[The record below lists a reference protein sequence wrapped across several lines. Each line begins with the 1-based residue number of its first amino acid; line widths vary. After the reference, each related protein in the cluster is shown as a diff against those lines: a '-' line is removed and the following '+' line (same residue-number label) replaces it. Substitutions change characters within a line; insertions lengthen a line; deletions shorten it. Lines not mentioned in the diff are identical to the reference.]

1 MPNDKKIKK
10 VEEYKKMF
18 DSNDFFISL
27 NPTGT
32 TVSMISDFR
41 KEIVK
46 IDATYKVIKNSL
58 ALIAAKEL
66 NNENFDE
73 LIDGPTS
80 ILATNSDP
88 MLLTKLVYKFKNDI
102 GLNISVKNGYFE
114 GVIVDEKQLNEIS
127 KLPSK
132 EELISKLL
140 MLLLSPINRLV
151 FSLKY
156 PINQFTN
163 TLKAI
168 TPKAE
173 EAKAEEPKAEEPK
186 AEEPKA
192 EEPKAEEPKAEEKEN
207 K

>member
-10 VEEYKKMF
+10 VEEYKQIF
-18 DSNDFFISL
+18 DSNNFFISL

-66 NNENFDE
+66 NNDNFKE
-73 LIDGPTS
+73 LIAGPTS
-80 ILATNSDP
+80 ILATSADP
-88 MLLTKLVYKFKNDI
+88 MLLTKLVYKYKNEI
-102 GLNISVKNGYFE
+102 GLNFLVKNGYFE
-114 GVIVDEKQLNEIS
+114 GAIVDENQLDEIS

-140 MLLLSPINRLV
+140 MLISSPINRLV
-151 FSLKY
+151 FSLNY
-156 PINQFTN
+156 PIYQFTN

-168 TPKAE
+168 KSKAE
-173 EAKAEEPKAEEPK
+173 ESKAEKTKAEETKA
-186 AEEPKA
+186 
-192 EEPKAEEPKAEEKEN
+192 
-207 K
+207 

>member
-80 ILATNSDP
+80 ILATNADP
-88 MLLTKLVYKFKNDI
+88 MLLTKLVYKFKNEI

-114 GVIVDEKQLNEIS
+114 GGIVDEKQLNEIS

-168 TPKAE
+168 TPAAE
-173 EAKAEEPKAEEPK
+173 EAKAEEPAAEEAKVEEPAAEEAKAEEP
-186 AEEPKA
+186 A
-192 EEPKAEEPKAEEKEN
+192 AEEKEN

>member
-10 VEEYKKMF
+10 VEEYKKIF
-18 DSNDFFISL
+18 DSNNFFISL
-27 NPTGT
+27 NPSGT

-66 NNENFDE
+66 NNDNFNE
-73 LIDGPTS
+73 LISGPTS
-80 ILATNSDP
+80 ILATNADP
-88 MLLTKLVYKFKNDI
+88 MLLTKLVYKYKNEI
-102 GLNISVKNGYFE
+102 GLNFLVKNGYFE
-114 GVIVDEKQLNEIS
+114 GAIVDEKQLNEIS

-140 MLLLSPINRLV
+140 MLISSPINRLV

-156 PINQFTN
+156 PIYQFTN

-168 TPKAE
+168 KSKAE
-173 EAKAEEPKAEEPK
+173 ESKAIKSK